1 MRQALDDYLGLVKGP
16 EDEWDLFKIALQ
28 LCRVKSSNLD
38 SDVYTERV
46 SELRRQVE
54 DRLAGKREA
63 FEIINCLN
71 DVLFQEQGFQGNA
84 QDYYNANNSYL
95 TFVLDRRKG
104 IPISL
109 AILYREVAAHFGLS
123 LECVAMPGH
132 FLLKY
137 SAPFH
142 QLFIDPFHRGEIL
155 LEQECEQRFHE
166 VHGGQVEFDREYL
179 NQTSNRAVVL
189 RMLMNLKQAY
199 RRSGNNPLLLEILD
213 RRLPLLEEALPE
225 ILERGLVRL
234 DLEQYPGALEDLEF
248 FVRNSQDERVKK
260 LIEERL
266 PRVRLLARSN

>member
-1 MRQALDDYLGLVKGP
+1 MGQALNDYLGLVRRP
-16 EDEWDLFKIALQ
+16 EDEWDLFEIALQ

-38 SDVYTERV
+38 SDSYTERV
-46 SELRRQVE
+46 SELCRRVE
-54 DRLAGKREA
+54 DRLAGNSEP

-71 DVLFQEQGFQGNA
+71 GVLFEEEGFQGNT

-95 TFVLDRRKG
+95 TFVLDRKKG

-109 AILYREVAAHFGLS
+109 AILYRKVAIHFGLR
-123 LECVAMPGH
+123 LRCVAMPGH

-166 VHGGQVEFDREYL
+166 VYGGQVEFERDYL
-179 NQTSNRAVVL
+179 DQTSNRAVVL

-234 DLEQYPGALEDLEF
+234 DLEQYSGALEDLEF
-248 FVRNSQDERVKK
+248 FVENSQDAKVTK

-266 PRVRLLARSN
+266 PRVRLLALRN

>member
-1 MRQALDDYLGLVKGP
+1 MRQALDDYLGLVEGP

-54 DRLAGKREA
+54 DRLAGNREA

-109 AILYREVAAHFGLS
+109 AILYREVAARFGLS

-179 NQTSNRAVVL
+179 SRHFVPTAKAV
-189 RMLMNLKQAY
+189 K
-199 RRSGNNPLLLEILD
+199 GCFGTP
-213 RRLPLLEEALPE
+213 RL
-225 ILERGLVRL
+225 
-234 DLEQYPGALEDLEF
+234 
-248 FVRNSQDERVKK
+248 
-260 LIEERL
+260 
-266 PRVRLLARSN
+266 

>member
-1 MRQALDDYLGLVKGP
+1 MRQALDDYLGLVEGP

-54 DRLAGKREA
+54 DRLAGNREA

-84 QDYYNANNSYL
+84 QNYYNANNSYL

-109 AILYREVAAHFGLS
+109 AILYREVAARFGLS

-248 FVRNSQDERVKK
+248 FVRNSPDERVKK